1 MPKIH
6 FGAQEYINVLSA
18 KGSGY
23 WAAVQALSLTR
34 RAWRRKKQVRHS
46 SFDQDTS
53 LTVYA
58 VDGRGASWLQ
68 WRPVEP
74 WMKNVHS
81 VFNKG
86 AMHNLCSH
94 YFSLSIQVYLAYSWC
109 LLGLMLSPPTSPTGP
124 ARTVLSVLGYQP
136 QISHRK
142 SPAQEQRPL
151 WSSIS
156 ILNQYFKPHFECGQD
171 SHADLVWHIANG
183 GDLQYLIDTKHYI
196 TFKSQ

>member
-1 MPKIH
+1 MDVELHGCSEDQWNLEGKLFTPYSTRGPCTIY
-6 FGAQEYINVLSA
+6 AQIIFPL
-18 KGSGY
+18 
-23 WAAVQALSLTR
+23 
-34 RAWRRKKQVRHS
+34 
-46 SFDQDTS
+46 
-53 LTVYA
+53 
-58 VDGRGASWLQ
+58 
-68 WRPVEP
+68 
-74 WMKNVHS
+74 
-81 VFNKG
+81 VFT
-86 AMHNLCSH
+86 
-94 YFSLSIQVYLAYSWC
+94 IQVYLAYGWC

>member
-74 WMKNVHS
+74 GRKIVHS

-86 AMHNLCSH
+86 AMHNLCSD
-94 YFSLSIQVYLAYSWC
+94 YFSLSIHYSGLPRIRLVSAGTDVVTSDLSYRPRQDC
-109 LLGLMLSPPTSPTGP
+109 LVSSWIPASNLTPQEPCTRTKAIMVQHLNTQSIFQASLWMRAGLT
-124 ARTVLSVLGYQP
+124 R
-136 QISHRK
+136 
-142 SPAQEQRPL
+142 
-151 WSSIS
+151 WSS
-156 ILNQYFKPHFECGQD
+156 LTHRQWGRPATLDWYKALYHF
-171 SHADLVWHIANG
+171 
-183 GDLQYLIDTKHYI
+183 
-196 TFKSQ
+196 